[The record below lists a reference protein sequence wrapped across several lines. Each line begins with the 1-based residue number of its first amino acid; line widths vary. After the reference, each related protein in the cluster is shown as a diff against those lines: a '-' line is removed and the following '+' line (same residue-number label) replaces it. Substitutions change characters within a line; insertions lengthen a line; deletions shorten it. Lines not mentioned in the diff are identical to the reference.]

1 MPAGVV
7 QPQVISRAVDDRA
20 YTVQPEEA
28 DDLLAVRRVL
38 EAGDL
43 VSGVTSRVVKR
54 EREYA
59 RPDRGERVTM
69 RLTVQVESAALDSV
83 LDRLRVRGT
92 ITASTHES
100 VQRGSHHSIIVQPG
114 ETVSIAKARW
124 SAVHR
129 RLVSGGGGA
138 GGVGGAAGSRGFVL
152 VAVDSAECGVA
163 RLKGTRLN
171 AASPVRSGAG
181 GKRYAGGGAI
191 PARYFEDI
199 AAAVGSL
206 AQKGDAIVVFGPG
219 EAKRRTANRLQ
230 VGGGTGVEGK
240 GAVPPVTVVDGG
252 DTGGMDGI
260 YAFTRSAAM
269 RQVIGGGKL
278 AVVYGIVEE
287 VMRMAGARS
296 RRFAMGYAEADRASR
311 LGAVES
317 LVFSEKLLHDA
328 GEQAAVD
335 LLNRVDGGG
344 GAVYGADSS
353 TDAGMQ
359 VAGLGGVV
367 CILRYAVE

>member
-28 DDLLAVRRVL
+28 DDLLAIRRVL

-100 VQRGSHHSIIVQPG
+100 AQRGSHHSIIVQPG

-124 SAVHR
+124 SAVHK

-138 GGVGGAAGSRGFVL
+138 GAGGGAAGSRGFVL

-181 GKRYAGGGAI
+181 GKRYGGGGAI
-191 PARYFEDI
+191 PTRYFEDI

-230 VGGGTGVEGK
+230 GGGPGVGER

-269 RQVIGGGKL
+269 RRVIGGGKL

-317 LVFSEKLLHDA
+317 LVFSERLLHDA

-367 CILRYAVE
+367 CVLRYAVE

>member
-1 MPAGVV
+1 MLA
-7 QPQVISRAVDDRA
+7 QVISRAVDDRTF
-20 YTVQPEEA
+20 TVQPEEA
-28 DDLLAVRRVL
+28 DDLLAIRRVL

-54 EREYA
+54 EREHA

-114 ETVSIAKARW
+114 ETVSVAKARW
-124 SAVHR
+124 AAVHR
-129 RLVSGGGGA
+129 RLVSGGGGGGGGA
-138 GGVGGAAGSRGFVL
+138 GGGPSGFIL

-163 RLKGTRLN
+163 RLKGTRLS
-171 AASPVRSGAG
+171 AASPIRSGAG
-181 GKRYAGGGAI
+181 GKRYGAAAAGGAG
-191 PARYFEDI
+191 PAKYLDGI
-199 AAAVGSL
+199 ASAVGSL
-206 AQKGDAIVVFGPG
+206 AQRGDAVVVFGPG
-219 EAKRRTANRLQ
+219 EAKRRVANLLQ
-230 VGGGTGVEGK
+230 RGGGAAWGG
-240 GAVPPVTVVDGG
+240 GSAPPVTVVEGG

-269 RQVIGGGKL
+269 RKVIGGGKL
-278 AVVYGIVEE
+278 AAVYGIVEE
-287 VMRMAGARS
+287 VMRRAGARS
-296 RRFAMGYAEADRASR
+296 RRFAMGYAESDRASR
-311 LGAVES
+311 VGAVES
-317 LVFSEKLLHDA
+317 LVFSERLLHDA

-335 LLNRVDGGG
+335 LLNRVDDGG

-359 VAGLGGVV
+359 VAGLGGVA
-367 CILRYAVE
+367 CILRYAVD

>member
-1 MPAGVV
+1 MLAR
-7 QPQVISRAVDDRA
+7 VISRAVDDRTF
-20 YTVQPEEA
+20 TVQPEEA
-28 DDLLAVRRVL
+28 DDLLAIRRVL

-54 EREYA
+54 EREHA

-114 ETVSIAKARW
+114 ETVAVAKARW
-124 SAVHR
+124 TAVHR
-129 RLVSGGGGA
+129 RLVSGSGGA
-138 GGVGGAAGSRGFVL
+138 GGGAAGSSGFVL

-163 RLKGTRLN
+163 RLKGTRLS
-171 AASPVRSGAG
+171 AASPIRSGAG
-181 GKRYAGGGAI
+181 GKRYGAAAAAAAGAS
-191 PARYFEDI
+191 PAKYLDGI
-199 AAAVGSL
+199 ASAVGSL
-206 AQKGDAIVVFGPG
+206 AQRGDAVVVFGPG
-219 EAKRRTANRLQ
+219 EAKRRVANLLQ
-230 VGGGTGVEGK
+230 RGRAASGGG
-240 GAVPPVTVVDGG
+240 AAPPPVTVVEGG

-260 YAFTRSAAM
+260 YAFTRSPAM
-269 RQVIGGGKL
+269 RKVIGGGKL
-278 AVVYGIVEE
+278 AAVYGIVEE

-296 RRFAMGYAEADRASR
+296 RRFAMGYAESDKASR

-317 LVFSEKLLHDA
+317 LVFSERLLHDA

-335 LLNRVDGGG
+335 LLNRVDDGG

-359 VAGLGGVV
+359 VAGLGGVA
-367 CILRYAVE
+367 CILRYAVD